1 MNKPIITGGHSLAL
15 PSLKN
20 NNVATLQAYKVIPFA
35 ENGCDAACVARI
47 IEIHT
52 LNKLREEGETLFSL
66 TGLTVPDTEAV
77 AEEINALVARCVKI
91 CRREEDEF
99 SFRQR
104 EAAEALAV
112 MNQASGK
119 SNTVS
124 EARTRRGSSMERA
137 DAERRYQ
144 AALTRQTVQQSRLE
158 LVRSLP
164 GLLSAEAEYIGKGI
178 NTRLLNTFPRTLR
191 IPSGVTELFTDTVM
205 RNIIIDFTDGLNALT
220 AAMRAIIRLCSY
232 PTDRYLLNNGGKSR
246 TEAYRKYYRA
256 ENALLRAIIS
266 DQDYADY
273 MAAYSK
279 ADELK
284 NKLFSR

>member
-1 MNKPIITGGHSLAL
+1 MNNPIITVGHSLAL

-20 NNVATLQAYKVIPFA
+20 DNVATLQAYKVIPFA

-52 LNKLREEGETLFSL
+52 LNKLRAEGETLVSL
-66 TGLTVPDTEAV
+66 TGLTIPDPEAM
-77 AEEINALVARCVKI
+77 ADEINALVARCVKI

-144 AALTRQTVQQSRLE
+144 AALTLQTVQQSRLE
-158 LVRSLP
+158 LARSLP

-191 IPSGVTELFTDTVM
+191 IPSGVAELFTDTVM

-284 NKLFSR
+284 NKIFSR

>member
-1 MNKPIITGGHSLAL
+1 MNNPIITGGQTLVI

-20 NNVATLQAYKVIPFA
+20 NNVAVLESYKVVPFA
-35 ENGCDAACVARI
+35 ANGSDAACVARI

-77 AEEINALVARCVKI
+77 AEEINALVARCVMI
-91 CRREEDEF
+91 CSREEDKF

-104 EAAEALAV
+104 EAAEALAA

-124 EARTRRGSSMERA
+124 QARSRRGSSMERD

-144 AALTRQTVQQSRLE
+144 AALTRQTVQQSRLG

-164 GLLSAEAEYIGKGI
+164 GLLSAEAEYIGKSI

-191 IPSGVTELFTDTVM
+191 IPSGMAELFTDTVM